1 MGLISQSIQMMERLE
16 SYVGADRRQ
25 MRLCIILSF
34 VATVLLSAVP
44 FICGRILDWMVGPN
58 SYSLDLNMLLDICTF
73 VILLV
78 ILWYTMTCHS
88 KKVMSKLS
96 LGTTRRMREEMNS
109 KMMSVPISYIDG
121 MPAGDLSSRFTSD
134 MPAVSKL
141 ISTDYVGF
149 VVHLTMIIG
158 IVIMMFITCPILAAI
173 YAVLMP
179 ITIFIA
185 MSMVHGS
192 EEDYSRQKTVVA
204 ELNTQM
210 SDLLASHRTIK
221 SENMEEG
228 VMKRFGQSNREF
240 AAAFVRSHTRSGMIS
255 PLIGIMYNAGYLV
268 SVVSGVLM
276 IYSGM
281 LQVGMFLTF
290 MIYVRLVNTPLL
302 MTVTVFDGMRE
313 EIISLERVLEV
324 LESPD
329 EERPSD
335 DKGFTIGEGRVEF
348 KDVSFSYVEGKEV
361 IHSVSF
367 EIKPGR
373 ITALVGATASGKTT
387 LANLMM
393 GFYNSY
399 SGSIEVDGRE
409 IRTIPRQYLSH
420 RMVAVLQNP
429 WTFDG
434 TIRENVMYNTGEVS
448 EETFLEV
455 CRLTGLDE
463 YVGRLTDGYET
474 RIGQDVNNLPL
485 AQRRMLAISRA
496 IMNDPKILILDEA
509 VAGLDP
515 ITGQAIFNR
524 LKERVEDCT
533 VLIISHNRALID
545 QADEIIGVDDGRI
558 IQQVEAF

>member
-1 MGLISQSIQMMERLE
+1 MISQVLHMIRRLE
-16 SYVGADRRQ
+16 GYVGSDKRL
-25 MRLCIILSF
+25 MRMSILLAF
-34 VATVLLSAVP
+34 VATVILSIIP
-44 FICGRILDWMVGPN
+44 YICGRMMDWMVEQEEQG
-58 SYSLDLNMLLDICTF
+58 LDLGIVLDVCTF

-78 ILWYTMTCHS
+78 VLWYTMTCHS
-88 KKVMSKLS
+88 KSIMSKLS
-96 LGTTRRMREEMNS
+96 LATSRRMRDEMNA

-134 MPAVSKL
+134 MPAVNKL

-149 VVHLTMIIG
+149 IVHFTMIIG
-158 IVIMMFITCPILAAI
+158 IVIMMFIASPLLAAL

-179 ITIFIA
+179 ITIMIGRA
-185 MSMVHGS
+185 LVRES
-192 EEDYSRQKTVVA
+192 EADYSRQKTAVA

-210 SDLLASHRTIK
+210 SDLIASHKTIK
-221 SENMEEG
+221 SENLEEG
-228 VMKRFGQSNREF
+228 VMKRFGVSNEEF
-240 AAAFVRSHTRSGMIS
+240 TEAFVRSHTRSGMIS
-255 PLIGIMYNAGYLV
+255 PLVSTMSNAGYLI
-268 SVVSGVLM
+268 SVLFGVLM
-276 IYSGM
+276 IYNGM
-281 LQVGMFLTF
+281 MQVGMFLTF
-290 MIYVRLVNTPLL
+290 MTYVRLVNTPLL

-313 EIISLERVLEV
+313 EIISFERILEV

-329 EERPSD
+329 EERPSNVD
-335 DKGFTIGEGRVEF
+335 SFTMGKGKVEF
-348 KDVSFSYVEGKEV
+348 KDVSFSYIEGKEV

-409 IRTIPRQYLSH
+409 IRTIPRSDLSH

-434 TIRENVMYNTGEVS
+434 TIRENVLYTNKEVP

-463 YVGRLTDGYET
+463 YVGRLSEGYET
-474 RIGQDVNNLPL
+474 RIGQEVNSLPL

-496 IMNDPKILILDEA
+496 IINDPKILILDEA

-524 LKERVEDCT
+524 LKERVNDRT

-545 QADEIIGVDDGRI
+545 QADDIISIENGRI
-558 IQQVEAF
+558 IQQVEVL